1 VKWFVRKNHNQRLFQ
16 EQKLCG
22 WMNDMI
28 LISNE
33 QISCW
38 KIGWNSILILLLN
51 SKKASL
57 ICVIQ
62 LTLLFPFCILKTKII
77 WPYGVYH
84 ECSPLTHFVP
94 NVLNL
99 ILKIWFRWID
109 KFFRAI
115 VFNKKY

>member
-28 LISNE
+28 LISNV
-33 QISCW
+33 QISW

-57 ICVIQ
+57 IYLCDPAYSPFSFLHIKNKNNM
-62 LTLLFPFCILKTKII
+62 TLWGLSLQENCF
-77 WPYGVYH
+77 GA
-84 ECSPLTHFVP
+84 S
-94 NVLNL
+94 
-99 ILKIWFRWID
+99 
-109 KFFRAI
+109 A
-115 VFNKKY
+115 